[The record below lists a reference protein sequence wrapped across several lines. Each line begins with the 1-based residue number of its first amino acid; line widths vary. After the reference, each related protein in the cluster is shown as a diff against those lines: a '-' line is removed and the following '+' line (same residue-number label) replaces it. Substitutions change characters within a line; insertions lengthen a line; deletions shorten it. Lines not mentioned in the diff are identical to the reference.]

1 LTWAYNKVY
10 NAYERGD
17 VMNAILGGRIR
28 YLRESKGLTQEQV
41 AEKMNCTRQKY
52 ARIEKGLIDISYSN
66 ITIIADILEIE
77 PEEITYVVNNIKEDK
92 PMFRKNDGV
101 DSEDK
106 FEYINEMINIFY
118 AHRALYNSI
127 RQVEVNE

>member
-1 LTWAYNKVY
+1 MTWAYNKVY

-66 ITIIADILEIE
+66 ITIIADILGIE
-77 PEEITYVVNNIKEDK
+77 PEEITYVVNDIKEDNA
-92 PMFRKNDGV
+92 MFRKNDGI

-118 AHRALYNSI
+118 VHRALYNSI

>member
-1 LTWAYNKVY
+1 MTAAYNKVY

-118 AHRALYNSI
+118 VHRALYNSI

>member
-1 LTWAYNKVY
+1 
-10 NAYERGD
+10 
-17 VMNAILGGRIR
+17 
-28 YLRESKGLTQEQV
+28 
-41 AEKMNCTRQKY
+41 MNCTRQKY

-77 PEEITYVVNNIKEDK
+77 PEEITYVVNDIKEDNA
-92 PMFRKNDGV
+92 MFRKNDGI

-118 AHRALYNSI
+118 VHRALYNSI

>member
-1 LTWAYNKVY
+1 MTAAYNKVY

-66 ITIIADILEIE
+66 ITIIADILGIE
-77 PEEITYVVNNIKEDK
+77 PEEITYVVNDIKEDNA
-92 PMFRKNDGV
+92 MFRKNDGI

-118 AHRALYNSI
+118 VHRALYNSI

>member
-1 LTWAYNKVY
+1 MTWAYNKVY

-77 PEEITYVVNNIKEDK
+77 PEEITYVVNNIKEDNA
-92 PMFRKNDGV
+92 MFRKNDGI

>member
-1 LTWAYNKVY
+1 LTAAYNKVY

-66 ITIIADILEIE
+66 ITIIADILGIE
-77 PEEITYVVNNIKEDK
+77 PEEITYVVNDIKEDNA
-92 PMFRKNDGV
+92 MFRKNDGI

-118 AHRALYNSI
+118 VHRALYNSI